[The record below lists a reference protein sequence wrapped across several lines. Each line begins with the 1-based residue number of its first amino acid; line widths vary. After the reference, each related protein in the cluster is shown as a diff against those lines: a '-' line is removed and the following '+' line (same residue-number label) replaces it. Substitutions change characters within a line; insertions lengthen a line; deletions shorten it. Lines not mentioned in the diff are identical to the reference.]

1 MALLTLEQ
9 YYAAVGL
16 TTTDATRDASI
27 QSWIVEANDAVLRYL
42 KNGQIELTSYT
53 VILDAPVSTN
63 LVLPIVPV
71 LASSLVIYLN
81 LNAQGD
87 PAAFTAGTLLVP
99 YRDYVL
105 DTGPNDITYSNT
117 GIVRN
122 LSAAWGV
129 WYQRQPLSLAP
140 QLIPAPKAIK
150 ATFTAGYPT
159 VPPSIQ
165 AAMVLIVSRLYNMR
179 KIGYPLVSE
188 SLQSYSYSAQSTAS
202 ADGIIQGDPTVR
214 SLLKPFGRQIFVGT
228 YN

>member
-1 MALLTLEQ
+1 M
-9 YYAAVGL
+9 GI
-16 TTTDATRDASI
+16 TTTDPTRDASL
-27 QSWIVEANDAVLRYL
+27 QAFIVEANDAVLRYL
-42 KNGQIELTSYT
+42 KNGNIELTSYT
-53 VILDAPVSTN
+53 VILDAPVSTV

-71 LASSLVIYLN
+71 LASSLVLYLN
-81 LNAQGD
+81 QDAQGD
-87 PAAFTAGTLLVP
+87 PAAFTSQNLLVP

-105 DTGPNDITYSNT
+105 DTGPNDITYSNS

-122 LSAAWGV
+122 LTAAWGV
-129 WYQRQPLSLAP
+129 WWQRPALALAA

-188 SLQSYSYSAQSTAS
+188 GLQSYQYSAQSSAS
-202 ADGIIQGDPTVR
+202 ADGVIQGDPTVR
-214 SLLKPFGRQIFVGT
+214 SLLKPFGRQLFVGA
-228 YN
+228 YY

>member
-1 MALLTLEQ
+1 MEQ
-9 YYAAVGL
+9 YKVQVGIVA
-16 TTTDATRDASI
+16 DDPTRDASL
-27 QSWIVEANDAVLRYL
+27 QAFIVEANDAVLRFL

-81 LNAQGD
+81 QNAQGD

-99 YRDYVL
+99 YRDYLL
-105 DTGPNDITYSNT
+105 DTGPNDILYSNT

-179 KIGYPLVSE
+179 KTGYPLVGE
-188 SLQSYSYSAQSTAS
+188 GLQSYNYQSQSTAS
-202 ADGIIQGDPTVR
+202 ADGVIQGDPTVR
-214 SLLKPFGRQIFVGT
+214 SLLKPFGRQIFVGM